1 MSPRAINLRMNQQ
14 PSTTFRRCCQTA
26 SEIEMNERMNESEK
40 RAKSETLNTKKVIIF
55 GDDKFLCAIDG
66 FMMETNYVID
76 SRDLPTDVVWLWI

>member
-1 MSPRAINLRMNQQ
+1 
-14 PSTTFRRCCQTA
+14 
-26 SEIEMNERMNESEK
+26 MNERMNESEK

-76 SRDLPTDVVWLWI
+76 SRDLPTDVVWLWIWKSIVFDSRAPHIRSRAKHDHVM